1 MDKFNQLYKQYN
13 ADQYQ
18 GYLNGVEN
26 GDYGASLYASFYA
39 PLLTETQAIQDAF
52 DEKQNNNLLTLTIS
66 AYVVGIMSIVG
77 VLFVVNG
84 FFFNE
89 SWDWRHKAVVGFAYA
104 LLLMVGTTVL
114 GYAAAEYNNLRK
126 VADTDTRL
134 TVLTYANF
142 QEDVYTKLDYESAK
156 FMTFWSAYGRSASNV
171 EQLQLLTTKN
181 TTEQQLTTLQAMYPV
196 ATDADIATYRRNM
209 QFHAQNIVDLNVHSL
224 DFKSSRKAKL
234 NKVILYGCV
243 LTPLLVGGVFGL
255 LLLLAMQ
262 HGDLLLG
269 TYFTSMKP
277 QLMLFAALAFAV
289 VMIFETM
296 AVYFITTKINTVSEV
311 VCTTVPSSFGDDASI
326 ARFYSEFCAL
336 QYVYPDLTNVASPSV
351 AYMYAAGVVTLAIG
365 IMFLVTFVY
374 CLVGILPDTFFT
386 KKTNPCTM
394 MEEGTAKKLPLL
406 YTVILLIMVV
416 IGWGSN
422 FLT

>member
-26 GDYGASLYASFYA
+26 GDYGASLYATFYA

-52 DEKQNNNLLTLTIS
+52 DEKQDNNLLTLTIS

-84 FFFNE
+84 FFRNQD
-89 SWDWRHKAVVGFAYA
+89 WDWRHKAVVGFAYA

-156 FMTFWSAYGRSASNV
+156 FMAFWTAYGRSASNA
-171 EQLQLLTTKN
+171 EQQKLLTTKK
-181 TTEQQLTTLQAMYPV
+181 TTEQQAAALTAMYPI
-196 ATDADIATYRRNM
+196 ATDADVATYRRNM

-224 DFKSSRKAKL
+224 DFKTSRRAKL
-234 NKVILYGCV
+234 NGVIGWGCAV
-243 LTPLLVGGVFGL
+243 TPVLVGGAFGALFLFAL
-255 LLLLAMQ
+255 LYANL
-262 HGDLLLG
+262 HDYVSGHPK
-269 TYFTSMKP
+269 TT
-277 QLMLFAALAFAV
+277 FAALAFV
-289 VMIFETM
+289 VAMVFEIM
-296 AVYFITTKINTVSEV
+296 AVYYIVKKINAVSEV

-326 ARFYSEFCAL
+326 ARFYAEFCAL

-351 AYMYAAGVVTLAIG
+351 AYMYAAGVVTLALG
-365 IMFLVTFVY
+365 IMFAVNFLY
-374 CLVGILPDTFFT
+374 CLRSILPDFT
-386 KKTNPCTM
+386 CRIGEKDRSVM
-394 MEEGTAKKLPLL
+394 DESTAKKMPLV
-406 YTVILLIMVV
+406 YTVILLILVV
-416 IGWGSN
+416 ICYGSN